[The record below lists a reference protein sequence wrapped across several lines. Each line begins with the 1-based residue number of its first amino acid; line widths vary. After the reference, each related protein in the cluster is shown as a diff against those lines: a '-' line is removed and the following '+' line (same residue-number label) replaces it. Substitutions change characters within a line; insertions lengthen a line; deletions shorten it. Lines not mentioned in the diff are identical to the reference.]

1 VRYAG
6 TTTVRSA
13 DGAKRALYGTF
24 DDFQTYLHHGAAT
37 GSARERT
44 DRSGGRP
51 AARDAVGVFL
61 QSDTTDP
68 ARRAQALERVAGVLA
83 DFLPLTTR
91 VVFVVL

>member
-24 DDFQTYLHHGAAT
+24 EDFQTYMYRRVPT
-37 GSARERT
+37 GGPGEST
-44 DRSGGRP
+44 NRSGGRP
-51 AARDAVGVFL
+51 AARDAIGVFL
-61 QSDTTDP
+61 QPDTADP
-68 ARRAQALERVAGVLA
+68 DRRAQGLERLRSVLP

-91 VVFVVL
+91 VVFVVP